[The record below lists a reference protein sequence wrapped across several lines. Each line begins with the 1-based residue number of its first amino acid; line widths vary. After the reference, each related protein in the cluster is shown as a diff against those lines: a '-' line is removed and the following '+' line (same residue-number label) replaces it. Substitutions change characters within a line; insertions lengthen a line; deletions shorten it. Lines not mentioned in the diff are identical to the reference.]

1 MFGGFIM
8 KKSILKRN
16 ENRPADVNVVYSSLA
31 NYYTGPVTAG
41 GNLILTDDELV
52 FDGHFFNVGRTKA
65 SISIKDIS
73 DVQIT
78 KKILNFQHLFIT
90 ANDETHKFSVDH
102 GDELVKHIE
111 KARSEQKT
119 HVI

>member
-8 KKSILKRN
+8 KKAILKRN
-16 ENRPADVNVVYSSLA
+16 ENRPADFNVVYSGLA
-31 NYYTGPVTAG
+31 DYYTGPVTAG

-73 DVQIT
+73 DLQIT
-78 KKILNFQHLFIT
+78 KKIFNLQQLLIT
-90 ANDETHKFSVDH
+90 VNNETHKFSVHH
-102 GDELVKHIE
+102 GDEWVKHIE
-111 KARSEQKT
+111 KARSE
-119 HVI
+119 